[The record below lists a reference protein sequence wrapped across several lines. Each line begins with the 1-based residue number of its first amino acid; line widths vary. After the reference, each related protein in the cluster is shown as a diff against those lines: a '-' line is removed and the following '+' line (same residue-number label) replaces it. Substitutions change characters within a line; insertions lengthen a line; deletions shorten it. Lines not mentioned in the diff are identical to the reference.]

1 MAQKDE
7 NKREKKKEKKNKK
20 KKSKVL
26 KRVLIGLLIVILVL
40 VIGITYKTQK
50 NGGGLQGLLSA
61 LVGHDGETLKNLEPI
76 QVLLM
81 GVSSDNGGKLTDTI
95 IVGTYDPKNQK
106 ASLLSIPRD
115 TFVGK
120 NPQTG
125 TGMDKINALYQK
137 SPEKTL
143 EKVNELTGLNI
154 KYYMVIDNE
163 ALIKLVDVIGG
174 VDFYVPIDMVYD
186 DPTQDL
192 HINLKQ
198 GQQKLNGDKAEQLLR
213 YRHGNLDKK
222 TGKYL
227 GTYPEEYGGNDYGRM
242 RTQREFMIETA
253 KQTINAKNI
262 LKIKE
267 IVDIAYEYV
276 ETNLSVS
283 VIKDYV
289 PYAVNIDINN
299 IQSAVIPGG
308 SYGPP
313 TYPLWF
319 FIPDKKE
326 TAELIKELYSTG
338 DEESSKTTEN
348 TNSNT
353 SKNTTTKTTNN
364 TATNSTT
371 NNTVKNN
378 TTTTGNTT
386 SSNSIRKTEAAK
398 VKIEILNGSNSSA
411 TLIAVKKALAAK
423 GYKVTKTTNTTET
436 EKTTIINKS
445 NVNENITENIKDILG
460 TGTVSSSSVSSS
472 NVDITIII
480 GKDYK

>member
-1 MAQKDE
+1 MAKKKT
-7 NKREKKKEKKNKK
+7 NKREKNKK
-20 KKSKVL
+20 KKSSVL
-26 KRVLIGLLIVILVL
+26 KKILIVL
-40 VIGITYKTQK
+40 VIILIALAITITYKTQK
-50 NGGGLQGLLSA
+50 NGGGLQGLLST
-61 LVGHDGETLKNLEPI
+61 LVGHNEETLKNLEPI

-81 GVSSDNGGKLTDTI
+81 GVSTDNGGKLTDTI
-95 IVGTYDPKNQK
+95 IVGTYDPKTQK

-137 SPEKTL
+137 SPQKTL
-143 EKVNELTGLNI
+143 EKVNEITGLNI
-154 KYYMVIDNE
+154 KYYMVIDNQ

-186 DPTQDL
+186 DPSQDL

-198 GQQKLNGDKAEQLLR
+198 GQQKLNGDQAEQLLR

-242 RTQREFMIETA
+242 RTQREFMIETV
-253 KQTINAKNI
+253 KQTIQAKNI
-262 LKIKE
+262 LKLKE

-283 VIKDYV
+283 IIKDYV
-289 PYAVNIDINN
+289 PYAINIDVNA
-299 IQSAVIPGG
+299 IQSAVLPGG

-319 FIPDKKE
+319 FIHDKKE
-326 TAELIKELYSTG
+326 TAKLIEELYGSN
-338 DEESSKTTEN
+338 ENEN
-348 TNSNT
+348 TDS
-353 SKNTTTKTTNN
+353 STTD
-364 TATNSTT
+364 STT
-371 NNTVKNN
+371 NNTTSTTDNN
-378 TTTTGNTT
+378 TSSSTSDTTNV
-386 SSNSIRKTEAAK
+386 SKTEAAK
-398 VKIEILNGSNSSA
+398 IKVEILNGSESAA
-411 TLIAVKKALAAK
+411 TLTAVKKQLSAK
-423 GYKVTKTTNTTET
+423 GYKVTKTTDTTST
-436 EKTTIINKS
+436 AKTTIINKS
-445 NVNENITENIKDILG
+445 DVDAKIIDNIKELLG
-460 TGTVSSSSVSSS
+460 VGTVSSSSVSSS

>member
-1 MAQKDE
+1 MNKKPKNQRENRVNKE
-7 NKREKKKEKKNKK
+7 NKDKKNKK
-20 KKSKVL
+20 KRKKSKVL
-26 KRVLIGLLIVILVL
+26 KRILITLIIILVAL
-40 VIGITYKTQK
+40 VVGITYKIQK
-50 NGGGLQGLLSA
+50 NGGGLQGLLST
-61 LVGHDGETLKNLEPI
+61 LVGHDQETLKNLEPI

-81 GVSSDNGGKLTDTI
+81 GVSTDNGVKLTDTI
-95 IVGTYDPKNQK
+95 IVGTYDPKTQK

-120 NPQTG
+120 NAKTG

-137 SPEKTL
+137 SPERTL

-154 KYYMVIDNE
+154 KYYMVIDNQ

-186 DPTQDL
+186 DPSQDL
-192 HINLKQ
+192 HINLKE
-198 GQQKLNGDKAEQLLR
+198 GQQKLDGDKAEQLLR

-242 RTQREFMIETA
+242 RTQREFMIETV
-253 KQTINAKNI
+253 KQTIKAKNI

-276 ETNLSVS
+276 ETNLSIS

-289 PYAVNIDINN
+289 PYAVNIDVNN

-326 TAELIKELYSTG
+326 TAELIKELYGSNDENTST
-338 DEESSKTTEN
+338 STTEK
-348 TNSNT
+348 T
-353 SKNTTTKTTNN
+353 NTTN
-364 TATNSTT
+364 TATNSTVNSTT
-371 NNTVKNN
+371 NHTS
-378 TTTTGNTT
+378 TNTT
-386 SSNSIRKTEAAK
+386 SSVSKKEAAK
-398 VKIEILNGSNSSA
+398 ITVEILNGSGSAA
-411 TLIAVKKALAAK
+411 TLTAVKKALTAK
-423 GYKVTKTTNTTET
+423 GYNVTKTTDTTST
-436 EKTTIINKS
+436 EKTTIINKT
-445 NVNENITENIKDILG
+445 NTDTKITDNIKELLEV
-460 TGTVSSSSVSSS
+460 GTVSSSSVSSN

>member
-1 MAQKDE
+1 MTKE
-7 NKREKKKEKKNKK
+7 HKNKREKKKKEKK
-20 KKSKVL
+20 KKSKAL
-26 KRVLIGLLIVILVL
+26 KKILILLILILIVL
-40 VIGITYKTQK
+40 VAGITYKTKK
-50 NGGGLQGLLSA
+50 NGGGLQGLLST
-61 LVGHDGETLKNLEPI
+61 LVGHDEETLKSLEQI

-81 GVSSDNGGKLTDTI
+81 GVSTDNGGKLTDTI
-95 IVGTYDPKNQK
+95 IVATYDPKNQK

-125 TGMDKINALYQK
+125 TGSDKINALYQK

-143 EKVNELTGLNI
+143 EKVNYITGLDI
-154 KYYMVIDNE
+154 KYYMVIDNQ

-174 VDFYVPIDMVYD
+174 VDFYVPIDMIYD
-186 DPTQDL
+186 DPSQDL
-192 HINLKQ
+192 HINLKE

-253 KQTINAKNI
+253 KQTLQAKNI
-262 LKIKE
+262 LKVKE
-267 IVDIAYEYV
+267 IIDIAYEYV

-299 IQSAVIPGG
+299 VQSAVLPGG
-308 SYGPP
+308 SYGPSTTP
-313 TYPLWF
+313 SYPLWF
-319 FIPDKKE
+319 FIADKKE
-326 TAELIKELYSTG
+326 TANLIKELYGSNEGENSEDVTNNSTG
-338 DEESSKTTEN
+338 
-348 TNSNT
+348 
-353 SKNTTTKTTNN
+353 
-364 TATNSTT
+364 
-371 NNTVKNN
+371 KNN
-378 TTTTGNTT
+378 TTNSTNGNTT
-386 SSNSIRKTEAAK
+386 KNNTNLNNTASGSSNSQISKTQAGK
-398 VKIEILNGSNSSA
+398 IKIELLNGSDSAA
-411 TLIAVKKALAAK
+411 TLTKVKKSLEAK
-423 GYKVTKTTNTTET
+423 GYKVTKTTTTT
-436 EKTTIINKS
+436 STSKTTIINKS
-445 NVNENITENIKDILG
+445 DVDEKITGDIKDILNVEN
-460 TGTVSSSSVSSS
+460 VSSSSVSSS

>member
-1 MAQKDE
+1 MTQKYE
-7 NKREKKKEKKNKK
+7 NKREKKGKK
-20 KKSKVL
+20 KKRKSKIL
-26 KRVLIGLLIVILVL
+26 KRILIALILILLVL
-40 VIGITYKTQK
+40 VIGITYKTKK
-50 NGGGLQGLLSA
+50 NGGGLQGLLST
-61 LVGHDGETLKNLEPI
+61 LVGHDEETLKNLEPI

-81 GVSSDNGGKLTDTI
+81 GVSTDNGGKLTDTI
-95 IVGTYDPKNQK
+95 IVGTYDPKEQK

-120 NPQTG
+120 NAQTG

-154 KYYMVIDNE
+154 KYYMVIDNQ

-186 DPTQDL
+186 DPSQDL
-192 HINLKQ
+192 HINLKE
-198 GQQKLNGDKAEQLLR
+198 GQQKLDGDKAEQLLR

-242 RTQREFMIETA
+242 RTQREFMIETV
-253 KQTINAKNI
+253 KQTVQAKNI
-262 LKIKE
+262 LKVKE
-267 IVDIAYEYV
+267 IIDIAYEYV
-276 ETNLSVS
+276 ETNLSIS

-289 PYAVNIDINN
+289 PYAVSIDVNN

-313 TYPLWF
+313 TYSLWY

-326 TAELIKELYSTG
+326 TAELMKELYGSG
-338 DEESSKTTEN
+338 DDDTSSSTTEN
-348 TNSNT
+348 TATNTTNT
-353 SKNTTTKTTNN
+353 SKTNTTNRKTNN
-364 TATNSTT
+364 TSTN
-371 NNTVKNN
+371 
-378 TTTTGNTT
+378 T
-386 SSNSIRKTEAAK
+386 SSANSVSKTEASEIK
-398 VKIEILNGSNSSA
+398 VEILNGSDSSA
-411 TLIAVKKALAAK
+411 ALTSVKKALTAK
-423 GYKVTKTTNTTET
+423 GYKVTKTTNTTST
-436 EKTTIINKS
+436 GKTTIINKS
-445 NVNENITENIKDILG
+445 DVDTKVTDNIQELLG
-460 TGTVSSSSVSSS
+460 VGTVSSSSVSSS